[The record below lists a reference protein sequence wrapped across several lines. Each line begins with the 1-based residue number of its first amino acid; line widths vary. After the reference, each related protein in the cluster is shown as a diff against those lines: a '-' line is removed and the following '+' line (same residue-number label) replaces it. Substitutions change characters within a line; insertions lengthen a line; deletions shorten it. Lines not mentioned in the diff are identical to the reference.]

1 MKLLI
6 LGGSGMLG
14 HKLWQ
19 VLSRDHETHVTLRDG
34 FSRYAHLGIF
44 DAKRAIP
51 NVSAHDFDTVVRAIA
66 VARPEVVVNCIGII
80 KQQAAAKDPLQ
91 SIAINSLFPHQLAG
105 LCQATGA
112 RLIHISTDCVFSGRK
127 GNYTEADA
135 PDAEDVY
142 GRSKSL
148 GEASG
153 AGSLTVR
160 TSIIGRELA
169 SSHGLID
176 WFLSQEGKTIRGY
189 QKAIFS
195 GFTTLA
201 LARIIGDI
209 IEKHPH
215 LDSLYQVSA
224 APISKFDLLQ
234 LVKHIYGCKIQI
246 EPDAAFLCD
255 RSLNSD
261 RFRTATGFLPPSW
274 PEMIRE
280 MHQDPTPYQ
289 EIRRNY
295 AHR

>member
-1 MKLLI
+1 MLNQNELFRQHAFGSFRGLTQEILMDPAMLLYLDTGSSRKGHPNENFAREVMELFT
-6 LGGSGMLG
+6 LG
-14 HKLWQ
+14 
-19 VLSRDHETHVTLRDG
+19 E
-34 FSRYAHLGIF
+34 
-44 DAKRAIP
+44 
-51 NVSAHDFDTVVRAIA
+51 
-66 VARPEVVVNCIGII
+66 
-80 KQQAAAKDPLQ
+80 
-91 SIAINSLFPHQLAG
+91 
-105 LCQATGA
+105 
-112 RLIHISTDCVFSGRK
+112 